1 MATNITPFTFVDAIN
16 FNKTDIIRDGDARE
30 NDYNPFL
37 VNRALSYFPDTIFDA
52 AEMNAR
58 ASLPNIAQFD
68 YLRLSIRKKKRF
80 SKWGKK
86 SNEADVKAVAETFG
100 YSIGKAREAIR
111 CLTEDQMNMI
121 RVRIASKDVGK

>member
-1 MATNITPFTFVDAIN
+1 MSITVWDFVKSVFETKDDLMRTGIATE
-16 FNKTDIIRDGDARE
+16 K
-30 NDYNPFL
+30 DYNAYIM
-37 VNRALSYFPDTIFDA
+37 NRHLSLFPDTIFDA

-86 SNEADVKAVAETFG
+86 TNEADVKAVAETFG

-111 CLTEDQMNMI
+111 CLTEDQMNVI
-121 RVRIASKDVGK
+121 RVRIASKDGGK